1 MFKKDHICEKEYVWN
16 PSTCIC
22 ENGKY
27 LANVMDD
34 SAIICDDVTNADVKL
49 SPKDDVET
57 KTIPRNFNEKKV
69 TCKMQNLY
77 ILLAF
82 LLITI
87 ALSVAVSIYCYLIR
101 YQAKQ
106 KRYMTQN

>member
-1 MFKKDHICEKEYVWN
+1 MCKKDHIWEKEYVWN

-27 LANVMDD
+27 LGNVMDD

-87 ALSVAVSIYCYLIR
+87 ALLVAVSVYCYVI
-101 YQAKQ
+101 
-106 KRYMTQN
+106 